1 MNQFY
6 IITNEDKDPNLKVTK
21 VIKDFL
27 ERRGKRCLLSSQG
40 SMPAETDC
48 ALVLGGD
55 GTLLQAARRL
65 ERRNVP
71 LLGINLGTLGYLA
84 EMDVHSAL
92 DGLKELLE
100 KGPSAVEERMM
111 LKGTIFHE
119 GRVIGEDVALNDIF
133 LGRQADFKVI
143 RFRVYVDD
151 NFLSSYAADGM
162 IVATPTGS
170 TAYNLSAGGPIVEP
184 TASLIVLT
192 PVAPHAVLNRSIV
205 LSDKSRI
212 RLELTAAPGRENT
225 EAVAGFDSDSQCV
238 LRPGDYIEIRKS
250 SRTTKIL
257 KLNRIGFLETLRRK
271 MSAD

>member
-1 MNQFY
+1 M
-6 IITNEDKDPNLKVTK
+6 
-21 VIKDFL
+21 
-27 ERRGKRCLLSSQG
+27 
-40 SMPAETDC
+40 
-48 ALVLGGD
+48 
-55 GTLLQAARRL
+55 
-65 ERRNVP
+65 
-71 LLGINLGTLGYLA
+71 
-84 EMDVHSAL
+84 
-92 DGLKELLE
+92 
-100 KGPSAVEERMM
+100 
-111 LKGTIFHE
+111 
-119 GRVIGEDVALNDIF
+119 
-133 LGRQADFKVI
+133 
-143 RFRVYVDD
+143 
-151 NFLSSYAADGM
+151 
-162 IVATPTGS
+162 
-170 TAYNLSAGGPIVEP
+170 EP